1 MAKRPLPLGTP
12 GAEGKDGGDPLPAP
26 SGPAYSLMISK
37 RIVTTTRMVFSME

>member
-12 GAEGKDGGDPLPAP
+12 GAEGKDGGKPPPTPD
-26 SGPAYSLMISK
+26 SGYSLTISK